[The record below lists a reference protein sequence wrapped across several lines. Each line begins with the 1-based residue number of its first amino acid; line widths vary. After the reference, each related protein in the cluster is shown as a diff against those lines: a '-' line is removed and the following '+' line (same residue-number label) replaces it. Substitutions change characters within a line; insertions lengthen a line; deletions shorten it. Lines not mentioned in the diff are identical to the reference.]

1 MFQYK
6 RDFENE
12 FRGPRSVDATRK
24 LNPALQSFDAWLAVN
39 KERIP
44 IPAKG

>member
-12 FRGPRSVDATRK
+12 FRGARDVEGARK
-24 LNPALQSFDAWLAVN
+24 LNPSLQSFSAWLAAN